1 MSVADATKKQGV
13 GTAIR
18 PVFSFI
24 NVAMLLL
31 MASRRMFSTTP
42 NFLCSIGYG
51 KSFYHHWLSV
61 ADATK
66 KQGVGAAIRPV
77 NSFIFS
83 AMWF

>member
-1 MSVADATKKQGV
+1 MFSTTPNFLCSICYGKSFFHHWLSIADATKKQGV

-42 NFLCSIGYG
+42 NFY
-51 KSFYHHWLSV
+51 V
-61 ADATK
+61 A
-66 KQGVGAAIRPV
+66 
-77 NSFIFS
+77 F
-83 AMWF
+83 AMDNYFLKVEL

>member
-1 MSVADATKKQGV
+1 MFSTTPIFFCSIGYGKSFFHHWLSVADATKKQGV

-42 NFLCSIGYG
+42 NF
-51 KSFYHHWLSV
+51 FV
-61 ADATK
+61 ALATDNHYLK
-66 KQGVGAAIRPV
+66 AEL
-77 NSFIFS
+77 
-83 AMWF
+83 